1 MSMCKPYRYF
11 EWRAVFSV
19 NMPEVRVFSTL
30 RLFICLLWAVH
41 LSSMTFL
48 VLWRFILRKW
58 RENKDKTSQ
67 MLKWFSLNLSFK
79 HYTAKSLWKA
89 HRDSAVLFYLKVLQ
103 TVGSHACVVFG
114 AECGCVFVRDSDVTL
129 PHLKWNVSVWFH
141 ASRRNLNVFSVL
153 GYK

>member
-1 MSMCKPYRYF
+1 MCTQTLKIELILFQTRFCWEFKNIAMCKPYRYF

-30 RLFICLLWAVH
+30 FVMSCSFVINDF
-41 LSSMTFL
+41 LSVMEVYTQKME
-48 VLWRFILRKW
+48 RKQ
-58 RENKDKTSQ
+58 RQNIS

-103 TVGSHACVVFG
+103 TVGSVG
-114 AECGCVFVRDSDVTL
+114 T
-129 PHLKWNVSVWFH
+129 VWFLE
-141 ASRRNLNVFSVL
+141 LNVAVCLSGTVMSL
-153 GYK
+153 SLI

>member
-1 MSMCKPYRYF
+1 MKSSVLCEHAWGEGFFHSEIIHLFVMSCSF
-11 EWRAVFSV
+11 VINDFLSV
-19 NMPEVRVFSTL
+19 MEVYTQK
-30 RLFICLLWAVH
+30 
-41 LSSMTFL
+41 ME
-48 VLWRFILRKW
+48 RKQ
-58 RENKDKTSQ
+58 RQNIS

>member
-1 MSMCKPYRYF
+1 MCKPYRYF

-30 RLFICLLWAVH
+30 FVMSCSFVINDF
-41 LSSMTFL
+41 LSVMEVYTQKME
-48 VLWRFILRKW
+48 RKQ
-58 RENKDKTSQ
+58 RQNIS